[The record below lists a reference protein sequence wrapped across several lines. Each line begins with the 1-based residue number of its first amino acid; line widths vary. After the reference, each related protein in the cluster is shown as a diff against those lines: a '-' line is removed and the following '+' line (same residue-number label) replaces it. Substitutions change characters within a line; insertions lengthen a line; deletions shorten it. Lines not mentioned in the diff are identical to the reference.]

1 MSSSNPFLL
10 TTVMNK
16 TIISCALTG
25 SGDTPRL
32 SPAVPVTP
40 EQIANE
46 AIAACEAGASIA
58 HIHVRDPRTGTPST
72 ELTLYR
78 EVVSRIRDSGCP
90 ILINLTTGPGAGF
103 IPSDEDPNRGSKES
117 TMMTPEARV
126 QHVLELRPEICSLD
140 VATMNFGN
148 RAFVNV
154 PDHLVKMATLIEEA
168 GVKPEIE
175 VFDLGHVR
183 LARHLVETRGIL
195 QAPLFQFCL
204 GVPWGA
210 PADTESLLLMRSYLP
225 ENARWSAFGISRD
238 QFPIVAQSVILG
250 GHVRVGLEDN
260 LYLGKGQL
268 APGNAALVERA
279 VSIVKSIGAE
289 VATPDEARTILGL
302 PPRHSN
308 QVTR

>member
-1 MSSSNPFLL
+1 
-10 TTVMNK
+10 MNK

-25 SGDTPRL
+25 SGDTTRL

-46 AIAACEAGASIA
+46 AIAASEAGASIA
-58 HIHVRDPRTGTPST
+58 HIHVRDPMTGAPSR
-72 ELTLYR
+72 ELSLYR

-103 IPSDEDPNRGSKES
+103 IPSDDDPNRGSKES

-126 QHVLELRPEICSLD
+126 RHVLELRPEICSLD

-148 RAFVNV
+148 RAFVNI
-154 PDHLVKMATLIEEA
+154 PEHLVRMATLIEEA

-183 LARHLVETRGIL
+183 LARNLIETRGIL
-195 QAPLFQFCL
+195 QNPLFQLCL

-210 PADTESLLLMRSYLP
+210 SADTESLLLMKRYLP
-225 ENARWSAFGISRD
+225 ENAHWSAFGISRA
-238 QFPIVAQSVILG
+238 QLPMVAQCVILG

-260 LYLGKGQL
+260 LYLGKGEL
-268 APGNAALVERA
+268 APGNAALVKRA
-279 VSIVKSIGAE
+279 VSIIKSIGAE

-302 PPRHSN
+302 PPRRSN
-308 QVTR
+308 

>member
-1 MSSSNPFLL
+1 
-10 TTVMNK
+10 MNK
-16 TIISCALTG
+16 TIVTCALTG
-25 SGDTPRL
+25 NGDTTRL
-32 SPAVPVTP
+32 NPAVPITP

-58 HIHVRDPRTGTPST
+58 HIHVRDPKTGAPST
-72 ELTLYR
+72 ELSLYR

-90 ILINLTTGPGAGF
+90 ILINLTTGPGGGF
-103 IPSDEDPNRGSKES
+103 YPSDDDPNRGSRES

-126 QHVLELRPEICSLD
+126 QHVLELLPDICSLD
-140 VATMNFGN
+140 VATMNFGK

-154 PDHLVKMATLIEEA
+154 PDHLVKMATLVENA

-183 LARHLVETRGIL
+183 LARNLIETRGIL
-195 QAPLFQFCL
+195 QAPLFQLCL

-210 PADTESLLLMRSYLP
+210 DADTESLLMMKRYLP
-225 ENARWSAFGISRD
+225 DHARWSAFGIARA

-260 LYLGKGQL
+260 LYLGKGEL
-268 APGNAALVERA
+268 APGNAALVKRA
-279 VSIVKSIGAE
+279 VSIIKSIGAE

-302 PPRHSN
+302 QPRRPG
-308 QVTR
+308 QAATDR

>member
-1 MSSSNPFLL
+1 
-10 TTVMNK
+10 MNK

-25 SGDTPRL
+25 SGDTTRL

-46 AIAACEAGASIA
+46 AIAACGAGASIA
-58 HIHVRDPRTGTPST
+58 HIHVRDPKSGAPST
-72 ELTLYR
+72 ELALYR

-90 ILINLTTGPGAGF
+90 ILINLTTGVGAGF
-103 IPSDEDPNRGSKES
+103 IPSDEDPNRATKES

-126 QHVLELRPEICSLD
+126 RHVLELRPEICSLD

-154 PDHLVKMATLIEEA
+154 PDHLIKMATLVEEA

-183 LARHLVETRGIL
+183 LARHLIETQGIL
-195 QAPLFQFCL
+195 QAPLFQLCL

-210 PADTESLLLMRSYLP
+210 HADTESLLLMKSYLP
-225 ENARWSAFGISRD
+225 ENARWSTFGISRA
-238 QFPIVAQSVILG
+238 QFPMVAQSVILG

-260 LYLGKGQL
+260 LYLRKGEL
-268 APGNAALVERA
+268 APGNAALVKRA
-279 VSIVKSIGAE
+279 VDIINSIGGE
-289 VATPDEARTILGL
+289 VATPDEARSILGL
-302 PPRHSN
+302 PARRSS
-308 QVTR
+308 QVTH